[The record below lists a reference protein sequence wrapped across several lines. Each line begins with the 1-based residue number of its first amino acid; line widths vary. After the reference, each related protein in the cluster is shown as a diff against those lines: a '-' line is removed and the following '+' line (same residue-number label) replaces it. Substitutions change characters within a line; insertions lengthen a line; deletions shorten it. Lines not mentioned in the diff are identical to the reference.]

1 MDTIIGQLEVGRDK
15 NTNTLVYNNTRVTNL
30 TAYIQAIL
38 ENLDG
43 KEVEVIVTPTS
54 ISVALS
60 GWEPKENK

>member
-1 MDTIIGQLEVGRDK
+1 MDTIIGQLKVGRDK
-15 NTNTLVYNNTRVTNL
+15 NTNSVVCSDTRLINI

-60 GWEPKENK
+60 GWEPKETK